1 MNGSHQ
7 KKKEKKRN
15 NTYPPDKN
23 VLFVLFL
30 GGGEG
35 EGGAGEGK
43 RDRVG
48 DVLYYLGVK
57 RNMKSVSV
65 QEKEIK
71 KKPIDMIYVAKC
83 KKICFK
89 PIKIHS
95 D

>member
-1 MNGSHQ
+1 MKAG
-7 KKKEKKRN
+7 
-15 NTYPPDKN
+15 
-23 VLFVLFL
+23 L
-30 GGGEG
+30 GR
-35 EGGAGEGK
+35 K

-57 RNMKSVSV
+57 KIFIMKAKVIENAFFRSTREKGV